1 MHQKIDTCIAVYHV
15 LFPSI
20 GLCSCANSFW
30 QLKINQEVV
39 HGHRLQTLAMER
51 DRIELHETLQ
61 TLQEA
66 FREYTRGNPTHAH
79 DSLPSDAATEAI
91 QSITEVGLSQRV

>member
-1 MHQKIDTCIAVYHV
+1 M
-15 LFPSI
+15 
-20 GLCSCANSFW
+20 
-30 QLKINQEVV
+30 